1 MSETDET
8 TGIKVQRNYKDRLF
22 RLIFTEKKELLSLY
36 NAVNGTS
43 YTNPDDLE
51 INTLENAIYMSMRND
66 LSFLID
72 STLSLYEHQ
81 ATYNPNLPLR
91 NLFYVSGLY
100 SNMTKDRNL
109 YGSRV
114 IELPNPKF
122 VVFYNGQKEVPDR
135 SILKLSDAFQIK
147 DEDAE
152 LELTTIMLN
161 INPGHNESLLKD
173 CKTLSDYVE
182 FVRKVRYHVIT
193 MPLEKAVEKA
203 IEECIENDVL
213 ADFLRKHRS
222 EAKAVTI
229 FEYDEEKHM
238 QQIRE
243 EGREE
248 EREKQEKEREKQK
261 KESIR
266 ILVQTCK
273 ELGVSKE
280 VAQKK
285 VMEKYSLT
293 QEDIQEYMEEY

>member
-1 MSETDET
+1 MSETNET

-43 YTNPDDLE
+43 YTDPDDLE

-109 YGSRV
+109 YGSRI

-135 SILKLSDAFQIK
+135 SILKLSDAFQVK

-161 INPGHNESLLKD
+161 INPGHNDGLLKD

-182 FVRKVRYHVIT
+182 FVRRVRYYVIT

-203 IEECIENDVL
+203 IEECIKDDVL

-248 EREKQEKEREKQK
+248 EREKQK
-261 KESIR
+261 KEAIR
-266 ILVQTCK
+266 ILIQTCK
-273 ELGVSKE
+273 ELGISKE
-280 VAQKK
+280 DTQKK